1 MTDQQT
7 ADDVVV
13 VTERPVP
20 ETRTRPKKQPAY
32 AVIVE
37 NDEFHTFAYVI
48 AALSRICG
56 HSLQKAHELAEEI
69 HTQGRAVV
77 WSGTLELAEL
87 KRDQIRGYGPDYFAP
102 KPVKFPLGTYVEP
115 MA

>member
-1 MTDQQT
+1 MTEHQT
-7 ADDVVV
+7 AEDVLV
-13 VTERPVP
+13 VTERPAP
-20 ETRTRPKKQPAY
+20 ETRTRPKKQPTY

-37 NDEFHTFAYVI
+37 NDDFHTFAYVI

-56 HSLQKAHELAEEI
+56 HSLQKSHELAEEI
-69 HTQGRAVV
+69 HTRGKAVV

-102 KPVKFPLGTYVEP
+102 KPVTFPLGAYVETL
-115 MA
+115 A